1 MFTPAERV
9 ARAVVMALAVIVVLM
24 DLFIW
29 RPL

>member
-1 MFTPAERV
+1 MFTPTERV